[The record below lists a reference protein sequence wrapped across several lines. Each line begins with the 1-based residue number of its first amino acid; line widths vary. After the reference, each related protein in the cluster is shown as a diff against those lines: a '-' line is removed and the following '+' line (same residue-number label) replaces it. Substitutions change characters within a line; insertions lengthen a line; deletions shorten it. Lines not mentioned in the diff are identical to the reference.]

1 MPAQPPQPITL
12 IGHRVRLEP
21 LAVRHLD
28 ELFAAGG
35 GDEEVWRWQDGP
47 APRTR
52 EELGAKLAVVLDA
65 AALGEV
71 VPFAVV
77 HRASDRAI
85 GWTTY
90 MDLDVADER
99 LEIGW
104 TWYGRAYWRTAV
116 NTESKLLLLTHA
128 FEDLGMGRVQLKTDH
143 LNHRSQEAIARLG
156 AHREGV
162 LRRHRR
168 RPDGSWRDTVYFSI
182 LADEWPEAKKRLTA
196 RLGAPGDGVRREEP
210 RGTEP
215 PRAPDIT
222 S

>member
-1 MPAQPPQPITL
+1 MPALSPQPTVL
-12 IGHRVRLEP
+12 NGRHVRLEP
-21 LAVRHLD
+21 LASGHLD

-35 GDEEVWRWQDGP
+35 RDEEVWRWQGGP
-47 APRTR
+47 APQTR
-52 EELGAKLAVVLDA
+52 EELGDKLATLLEDA
-65 AALGEV
+65 GRGEY
-71 VPFAVV
+71 VPFAVI
-77 HRASDRAI
+77 HRAGGQAI

-90 MDLDVADER
+90 MDISRADER

-143 LNHRSQEAIARLG
+143 LNHRSQAAIARLG

-168 RPDGSWRDTVYFSI
+168 RPDGTWRDSVYFSI
-182 LADEWPEAKKRLTA
+182 LAQEWPAAKERLVA
-196 RLGAPGDGVRREEP
+196 RLGQGGN
-210 RGTEP
+210 
-215 PRAPDIT
+215 
-222 S
+222 